1 MKKKEKLYFFVK
13 IKLFLQNV
21 VLTKYHSDE
30 NFVYVIWRIRISNDF
45 FFLSHTEKKSKTTTA
60 IIIGGFNECNLL
72 CEKPNNKSE
81 NGNPVI
87 NSPLNSSLDFSSLLS
102 YSIYHKYFVLVMKIG
117 PLLGIGDNDD

>member
-1 MKKKEKLYFFVK
+1 M
-13 IKLFLQNV
+13 QNV

-87 NSPLNSSLDFSSLLS
+87 SPHLILSLDSSSLLS
-102 YSIYHKYFVLVMKIG
+102 YSVYSYHSVLVTRG
-117 PLLGIGDNDD
+117 GSLLGIGDNDD